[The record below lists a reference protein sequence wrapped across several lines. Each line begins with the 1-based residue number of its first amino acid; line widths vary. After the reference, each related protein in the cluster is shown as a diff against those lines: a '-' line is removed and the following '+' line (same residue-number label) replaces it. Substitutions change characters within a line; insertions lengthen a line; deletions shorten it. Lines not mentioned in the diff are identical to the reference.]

1 MLRRYLLFG
10 KIGREDDEKY
20 RILSVFNMQIDN
32 KEIELKLPLT
42 NTQDIIDK
50 LISLEAIFISE
61 VTQHDYLYDSP
72 FIDFKKKDEALRL
85 RHEIC
90 EENEKVF
97 LTYKGPATFSSEG
110 HKIREEHE
118 VEVSDFAKMQKIL
131 KGLRFEN
138 TAIVKKIRRTYRVND
153 IIIAV
158 DSLPF
163 GDFIELEG
171 DAKKSEIV
179 RQKLGLGTVEPIK
192 KGYIFL
198 QMEWE
203 GKNNPI
209 NK

>member
-1 MLRRYLLFG
+1 M
-10 KIGREDDEKY
+10 DEKNQE
-20 RILSVFNMQIDN
+20 V
-32 KEIELKLPLT
+32 ELKLPLS
-42 NTQDIIDK
+42 NKENIIKK
-50 LISLEAIFISE
+50 LLAFGGLFISE
-61 VTQHDYLYDSP
+61 VTQKDYLYDAP
-72 FIDFKKKDEALRL
+72 LIDFKKKDEALRV
-85 RHEIC
+85 RKEIFGN
-90 EENEKVF
+90 EEKIF
-97 LTYKGPATFSSEG
+97 LTYKGAATFSPKG

-118 VEVSDFAKMQKIL
+118 VEVSDFTKMQKIL

-138 TAIVKKIRRTYRVND
+138 TAIVKKIRRTYHLND

-158 DSLPF
+158 DSLSF